1 MTPCVPDAGS
11 PRQPLE
17 YGTMPVVRIIMSTFN
32 GARFLPE
39 LLNSIS
45 QQTGVTV
52 RWWIRDDGSTDS
64 TREILVDASSHMDM
78 QVSAGANNRTV
89 LSVLDLFQACAEDA
103 DLRHDVS
110 GEGYTKLIAFV
121 ADRPGHDRGYVLDSR
136 KLHASLDGRL
146 TGYWVAGVFNQ
157 VTSMATSQAYEWMLL
172 MDQDA
177 VALVGLVWQLGR
189 GANRWRGTRFP
200 SVWRLSSTAGD
211 PSRHRVRFH
220 MLTQQWTPA

>member
-103 DLRHDVS
+103 DPVSYTHLRAHETRHD
-110 GEGYTKLIAFV
+110 L
-121 ADRPGHDRGYVLDSR
+121 
-136 KLHASLDGRL
+136 
-146 TGYWVAGVFNQ
+146 
-157 VTSMATSQAYEWMLL
+157 
-172 MDQDA
+172 
-177 VALVGLVWQLGR
+177 
-189 GANRWRGTRFP
+189 
-200 SVWRLSSTAGD
+200 
-211 PSRHRVRFH
+211 
-220 MLTQQWTPA
+220 

>member
-89 LSVLDLFQACAEDA
+89 LSVLDLFQA
-103 DLRHDVS
+103 LS
-110 GEGYTKLIAFV
+110 LIHISE
-121 ADRPGHDRGYVLDSR
+121 PT
-136 KLHASLDGRL
+136 RL
-146 TGYWVAGVFNQ
+146 GMISYAVFC
-157 VTSMATSQAYEWMLL
+157 LKKKKKK
-172 MDQDA
+172 
-177 VALVGLVWQLGR
+177 
-189 GANRWRGTRFP
+189 
-200 SVWRLSSTAGD
+200 
-211 PSRHRVRFH
+211 
-220 MLTQQWTPA
+220 